1 MKRNNEFLE
10 LIGRVSR
17 GDADAACVLV
27 RRYESAVRIAIR
39 TRLSDPILRRQLD
52 SMDVCQSVL
61 ASFFIRAATGA
72 FDLHGPRQL
81 VALLMKM
88 AQNKLA
94 THARHQYRQRRDV
107 RRLHESFGTRGRFV
121 SSTPGP
127 VRQIEGK
134 ELLNRALEL
143 MSTETRDIA
152 ERRMHG
158 ESWLEIAEAIGGT
171 PEARRKQYDRAVAHI
186 ADVLDIPGT
195 AG

>member
-10 LIGRVSR
+10 LIARVSR
-17 GDADAACVLV
+17 GDADAAGVLV
-27 RRYESAVRIAIR
+27 RRYETAVRVAIR
-39 TRLSDPILRRQLD
+39 IRLSDPILRRQLD

-94 THARHQYRQRRDV
+94 THARNQYRQRRDV
-107 RRLHESFGTRGRFV
+107 RRLHESFGARNRFV
-121 SSTPGP
+121 SSAPGP
-127 VRQIEGK
+127 ARHVEGK

-143 MSTETRDIA
+143 MSTETRGIA
-152 ERRMHG
+152 ERRMRG
-158 ESWLEIAEAIGGT
+158 ESWLEIAAVIGGT

-186 ADVLDIPGT
+186 ADVLDIHGAT
-195 AG
+195 G